1 MDFIQKG
8 KEYDMIG
15 LGEVMLRLSPQNT
28 DKISQSHIFEKNAGG
43 SEFNV
48 MSGAAMLGVR
58 TALITKLPENKLG
71 HYIRN
76 MIRYGDVSDDHI
88 VYDTSPEARLGVYYY
103 EQGAYPRK
111 ASVIY
116 DRARSSITTLS
127 IDEIDPNIYGRTAVF
142 HVSGISLALNDRL
155 KQTILELV
163 RRFKA
168 AGACI
173 SFDVNYRANLWD
185 EAEARACVESVFPYV
200 DILFVSEETS
210 RRMLRRTG
218 TLEEI
223 MEGYAKEYGCRVVA
237 TTRREVISPRVHNFS
252 SKIFYDGR
260 FYEEPAYEGIEVVD
274 RIGSGDAYLSGTL
287 FGMIRYD
294 DMQRALEIGN
304 AMAAVKNT
312 VSGDM
317 SVSSL
322 QEIQSII
329 RAHQAT
335 GHQDEMNR

>member
-15 LGEVMLRLSPQNT
+15 LGEVMLRLSPPNT

-76 MIRYGDVSDDHI
+76 MVRYGDVSDDHI

-127 IDEIDPNIYGRTAVF
+127 IDEIDPDIYGRTAVF
-142 HVSGISLALNDRL
+142 HVSGISLALNDQL
-155 KQTILELV
+155 KQTILEMI

-185 EAEARACVESVFPYV
+185 EAEARACLESVFPYV

-218 TLEEI
+218 SLEEI

-237 TTRREVISPRVHNFS
+237 ATRREVISPRVHNFS
-252 SKIFYDGR
+252 SKIYYDGR
-260 FYEEPAYEGIEVVD
+260 FYEEPAYKGIEVVD

-335 GHQDEMNR
+335 GQQDELNR

>member
-116 DRARSSITTLS
+116 DRAVPPSPPCPLTRLI
-127 IDEIDPNIYGRTAVF
+127 R
-142 HVSGISLALNDRL
+142 IS
-155 KQTILELV
+155 
-163 RRFKA
+163 A
-168 AGACI
+168 AGPR
-173 SFDVNYRANLWD
+173 SFMSA
-185 EAEARACVESVFPYV
+185 AFPW
-200 DILFVSEETS
+200 
-210 RRMLRRTG
+210 
-218 TLEEI
+218 
-223 MEGYAKEYGCRVVA
+223 
-237 TTRREVISPRVHNFS
+237 P
-252 SKIFYDGR
+252 
-260 FYEEPAYEGIEVVD
+260 
-274 RIGSGDAYLSGTL
+274 
-287 FGMIRYD
+287 
-294 DMQRALEIGN
+294 
-304 AMAAVKNT
+304 
-312 VSGDM
+312 
-317 SVSSL
+317 
-322 QEIQSII
+322 
-329 RAHQAT
+329 
-335 GHQDEMNR
+335 

>member
-1 MDFIQKG
+1 
-8 KEYDMIG
+8 
-15 LGEVMLRLSPQNT
+15 
-28 DKISQSHIFEKNAGG
+28 
-43 SEFNV
+43 
-48 MSGAAMLGVR
+48 
-58 TALITKLPENKLG
+58 
-71 HYIRN
+71 
-76 MIRYGDVSDDHI
+76 
-88 VYDTSPEARLGVYYY
+88 
-103 EQGAYPRK
+103 
-111 ASVIY
+111 
-116 DRARSSITTLS
+116 
-127 IDEIDPNIYGRTAVF
+127 
-142 HVSGISLALNDRL
+142 
-155 KQTILELV
+155 
-163 RRFKA
+163 
-168 AGACI
+168 
-173 SFDVNYRANLWD
+173 
-185 EAEARACVESVFPYV
+185 
-200 DILFVSEETS
+200 
-210 RRMLRRTG
+210 
-218 TLEEI
+218 

-294 DMQRALEIGN
+294 DMQRALETGN